1 MATDASFMEYVSE
14 QATLGGRLTYRKMFG
29 EYALYLDGVVVA
41 FACDNQVFLKPTP
54 AGEALAPSAAM
65 LPAYPGSKL
74 YLRLADELDDSE
86 RFARLLIATAA
97 ALPPPKSK
105 GKAKSSAKAK
115 GTTETKAK
123 AKPKAKTKTTAART
137 RTSAG

>member
-86 RFARLLIATAA
+86 LFARLLIATAA
-97 ALPPPKSK
+97 ALPPPTPK
-105 GKAKSSAKAK
+105 GKAKSSAKPK
-115 GTTETKAK
+115 DK

>member
-14 QATLGGRLTYRKMFG
+14 QAGLGGRLTYRKMFG

-86 RFARLLIATAA
+86 LFARLLAATAA
-97 ALPPPKSK
+97 ALPPPKPK
-105 GKAKSSAKAK
+105 GKAKSSAKPK
-115 GTTETKAK
+115 DK

>member
-86 RFARLLIATAA
+86 LFARLLIATAA

-105 GKAKSSAKAK
+105 GKAKSSAKPK
-115 GTTETKAK
+115 VKTKT
-123 AKPKAKTKTTAART
+123 KAKTKTTAART